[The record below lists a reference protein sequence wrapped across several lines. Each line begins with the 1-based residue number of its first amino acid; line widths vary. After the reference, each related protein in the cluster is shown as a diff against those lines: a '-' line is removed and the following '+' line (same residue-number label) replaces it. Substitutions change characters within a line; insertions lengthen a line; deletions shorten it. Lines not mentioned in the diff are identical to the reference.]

1 MSKDSLYLS
10 DEQDINGIISE
21 CEKNMKIHSRIEYYI
36 DMPLL
41 PISSIMIVIFLTMG
55 LIIFTRHYLLLTKYI
70 MFVVGIVILAIY
82 IIGMIVHLYQNRYYK
97 IRDYK
102 TMNIKKRYG
111 IAQQICKAYNL
122 SLAEVT
128 EKDIE
133 SKISILKKLYEDGRK
148 YRDKTFKIMNKSL
161 VYSLGLIISAALAMK
176 GKIILDIISLLISV
190 IVAIIVSAL
199 ISCTGSIYEVCR
211 YAAGNFWVPYGHLID
226 YSIYWL
232 KFLKEELPEIRD
244 YDYLK
249 KRKSMQDI
257 ENYEKEVSIKKF
269 AKVYIEWKNL
279 SSNKEKQV
287 INILKEESEFTIQM
301 LDKRKHFEKLSKEL
315 DEKLKKSNSLSE

>member
-1 MSKDSLYLS
+1 MNKERLYLGE
-10 DEQDINGIISE
+10 EQDIDGIISE
-21 CEKNMKIHSRIEYYI
+21 CKKNMRIHSRIEYYI

-111 IAQQICKAYNL
+111 IVQQICEAYNL

-128 EKDIE
+128 EKNIE

-176 GKIILDIISLLISV
+176 GKIILDVIYFLISV

-232 KFLKEELPEIRD
+232 KFLKEELPEI
-244 YDYLK
+244 K
-249 KRKSMQDI
+249 KYINKNGNMWDI
-257 ENYEKEVSIKKF
+257 KRYEEEVSIKKF

-287 INILKEESEFTIQM
+287 INIMKEESEHTIQM

-315 DEKLKKSNSLSE
+315 DEKLEKSNSLSEH

>member
-1 MSKDSLYLS
+1 MNKERLYLGE
-10 DEQDINGIISE
+10 EQDIDGIISE
-21 CEKNMKIHSRIEYYI
+21 CKKNMRIHSRIEYYI

-97 IRDYK
+97 IKDYK

-111 IAQQICKAYNL
+111 IVQQICEAYNL

-128 EKDIE
+128 EKNIE

-176 GKIILDIISLLISV
+176 GKIILDVISFLISV

-232 KFLKEELPEIRD
+232 KFLKEELPEI
-244 YDYLK
+244 K
-249 KRKSMQDI
+249 KYINKNGNMWDI
-257 ENYEKEVSIKKF
+257 KRYEEEVSIKKF

-287 INILKEESEFTIQM
+287 INILKEESEHTIQM

-315 DEKLKKSNSLSE
+315 DEKLEKSNSLSEH

>member
-1 MSKDSLYLS
+1 MNKERLYLGE
-10 DEQDINGIISE
+10 EQDIDGIISE
-21 CEKNMKIHSRIEYYI
+21 CKKNMRIHSRIEYYI

-111 IAQQICKAYNL
+111 IVQQICEAYNL

-128 EKDIE
+128 EKNIE

-176 GKIILDIISLLISV
+176 GKIILDVISFLISV

-211 YAAGNFWVPYGHLID
+211 YAASNFWVPYGHLID

-232 KFLKEELPEIRD
+232 KFLKEELPEI
-244 YDYLK
+244 K
-249 KRKSMQDI
+249 KYINKNGNMWDI
-257 ENYEKEVSIKKF
+257 KRYEEEVSIKKF

-287 INILKEESEFTIQM
+287 INILKEESEHTIQM

-315 DEKLKKSNSLSE
+315 DEKLEKSNSLSEY

>member
-1 MSKDSLYLS
+1 MNKERLYLS
-10 DEQDINGIISE
+10 EEQDIDGIISE
-21 CEKNMKIHSRIEYYI
+21 CKKNIKIHSRIEYYI

-41 PISSIMIVIFLTMG
+41 PISSIMIIILLTMG

-82 IIGMIVHLYQNRYYK
+82 IIEMIVHLYQNRYYK

-111 IAQQICKAYNL
+111 IVQQICEAYNL

-128 EKDIE
+128 EKNIE

-176 GKIILDIISLLISV
+176 GKIILDIISLLIPV

-232 KFLKEELPEIRD
+232 KFLKEELPEIKKYINKKGNMRD
-244 YDYLK
+244 I
-249 KRKSMQDI
+249 KR
-257 ENYEKEVSIKKF
+257 YEEEVSIKKF
-269 AKVYIEWKNL
+269 AKVYVEWKNL

-287 INILKEESEFTIQM
+287 INILKEESDHAIQM
-301 LDKRKHFEKLSKEL
+301 LNESKHFEKLSKEL
-315 DEKLKKSNSLSE
+315 DEKLEKSNSLSEH

>member
-1 MSKDSLYLS
+1 MNKERLYLGE
-10 DEQDINGIISE
+10 EQDIDGIISE
-21 CEKNMKIHSRIEYYI
+21 CKKNMRIHSRIEYYI

-111 IAQQICKAYNL
+111 IVQQICEAYNL

-128 EKDIE
+128 EKNIE

-176 GKIILDIISLLISV
+176 GKIILDVISFLISV

-232 KFLKEELPEIRD
+232 KFLKEELPEI
-244 YDYLK
+244 K
-249 KRKSMQDI
+249 KYINKNGNMWDI
-257 ENYEKEVSIKKF
+257 KRYEEEVSIKKF

-287 INILKEESEFTIQM
+287 INILKEESEHTIQM

-315 DEKLKKSNSLSE
+315 DEKLEKSNSLGEY